1 MLSGTL
7 QGGGAC
13 QVLATARFDATPP
26 ADIHEHLAQLG
37 VPLTRKNA
45 SRAFIRSVRKP
56 ANVTAGRPTVH
67 FTLRGVPVVYD
78 VRKGEVACQGKVAP
92 LKPIG
97 SKVALRMLIDRGS
110 IEVFGN
116 DGQIALSA
124 GVLLPPS
131 QQTLAL
137 SAKGGDVA
145 VSALTMN
152 RLNSAWE

>member
-1 MLSGTL
+1 MRLNFLPSYCPQHNKIERVWKNLLLHPGENPL
-7 QGGGAC
+7 ASIRGELFDVQAEFQAKGAD
-13 QVLATARFDATPP
+13 QV
-26 ADIHEHLAQLG
+26 
-37 VPLTRKNA
+37 V
-45 SRAFIRSVRKP
+45 
-56 ANVTAGRPTVH
+56 

-124 GVLLPPS
+124 GMLLPPS